1 MRTTFAVEPRS
12 FAWQPGFNIKTYNAQ
27 HVTPVAWRQVRS
39 SNAIQWCDAVHLTW
53 IIHQQAE
60 QTTLVL
66 IYAGNRF
73 ESAAAAAAS
82 TLL

>member
-60 QTTLVL
+60 PNDSSFDLC
-66 IYAGNRF
+66 GHPF
-73 ESAAAAAAS
+73 
-82 TLL
+82 